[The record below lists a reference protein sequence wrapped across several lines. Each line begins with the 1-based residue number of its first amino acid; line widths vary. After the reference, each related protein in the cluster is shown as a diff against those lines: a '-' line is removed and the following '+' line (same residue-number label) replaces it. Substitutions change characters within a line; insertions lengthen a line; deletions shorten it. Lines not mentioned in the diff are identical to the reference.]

1 MGNIYVY
8 DKTAFQQMFCVSDTQ
23 TLRCSTINEC
33 NNYNYITRSFAQP
46 LHYVHLNAESNI

>member
-8 DKTAFQQMFCVSDTQ
+8 DKTAFQQMFWVSDTQ